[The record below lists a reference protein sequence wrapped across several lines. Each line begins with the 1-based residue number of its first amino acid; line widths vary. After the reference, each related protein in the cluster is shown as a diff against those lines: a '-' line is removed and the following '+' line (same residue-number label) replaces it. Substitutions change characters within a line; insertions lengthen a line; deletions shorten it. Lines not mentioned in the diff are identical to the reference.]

1 LILDSQLVCSSHEK
15 IFLQCIFFI
24 LGRNQEWAH
33 SMKQRTASTEN
44 AVVAAVNVAA
54 CGGGEAGIYD
64 SMMCVLFQ

>member
-1 LILDSQLVCSSHEK
+1 MH
-15 IFLQCIFFI
+15 FFI